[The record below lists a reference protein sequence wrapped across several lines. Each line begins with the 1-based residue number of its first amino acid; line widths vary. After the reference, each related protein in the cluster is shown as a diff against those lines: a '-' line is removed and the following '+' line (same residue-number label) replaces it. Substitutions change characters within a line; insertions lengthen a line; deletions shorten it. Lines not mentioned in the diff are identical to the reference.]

1 MSRLCILAMAY
12 DVIQGLRSTQWKND
26 KFLLYTISIA
36 FLELIVICRALGFG
50 SCPFS
55 SKVPSSDDHHH
66 HHLHGGHSHR
76 KHMDLF
82 LTMTIAFIMGVGIHC
97 EVQASL

>member
-1 MSRLCILAMAY
+1 MTY

-26 KFLLYTISIA
+26 KFLLYTISIV
-36 FLELIVICRALGFG
+36 FLELIVICRALGSG

-55 SKVPSSDDHHH
+55 SKVPSSDDHRH
-66 HHLHGGHSHR
+66 HHLHGGHSHEET
-76 KHMDLF
+76 HGFVSNEEDH
-82 LTMTIAFIMGVGIHC
+82 AFIMGVGIHC